1 MKRFDGRVVV
11 ITGGGTGIGRAI
23 CEAAA
28 AEGAHVVVAGRT
40 AATIEDV
47 VERIGGRAVPCDV
60 TKLDDVEALFA
71 IARSITSKVDVLVN
85 NAGTTGPLDALADT
99 DVAAWRDCI
108 EVNLI
113 GAMHCMHV
121 AAGIMRAQACGSIIN
136 MSSRMGL
143 VGAPERSAYSA
154 SKFAL
159 NGLTQA
165 LAREVGSFGVRVNAV
180 CPGPV
185 RGEMMDRVVELAAAQ
200 EGRPSET
207 VAYENYLRH
216 AALGR
221 WVEPPDVAETVLFLA
236 SDAAS
241 AITGE
246 HIRVDCGRF

>member
-1 MKRFDGRVVV
+1 MI

-23 CEAAA
+23 GEGAA

-40 AATIEDV
+40 LATIEDV
-47 VERIGGRAVPCDV
+47 AERIGGRAVPCDI
-60 TKLDDVEALFA
+60 TQPEDVEALFS
-71 IARSITSKVDVLVN
+71 IARSITGRIDVLVN
-85 NAGTTGPLDALADT
+85 NAGTTGPLDALADV

-121 AAGIMRAQACGSIIN
+121 AAGIMRAQGSGSIIN

-143 VGAPERSAYSA
+143 VGAPKRTAYSA

-165 LAREVGSFGVRVNAV
+165 LARELGAFGIRVNAV

-185 RGEMMDRVVELAAAQ
+185 RGELMDRVVELAAAK
-200 EGRPSET
+200 ESRPSEE
-207 VAYENYLRH
+207 VAYDNYLRH
-216 AALGR
+216 AALSR
-221 WVEPPDVAETVLFLA
+221 WVEPREVAETVLFLA